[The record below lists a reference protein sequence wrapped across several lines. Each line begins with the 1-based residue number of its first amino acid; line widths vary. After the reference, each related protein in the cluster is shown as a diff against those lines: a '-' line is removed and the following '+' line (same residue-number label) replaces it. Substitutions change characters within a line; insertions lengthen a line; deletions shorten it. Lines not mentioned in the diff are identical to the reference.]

1 MGMKHVPSMVQFSF
15 TGNKPAAGEEGPD
28 KVAFIAGT
36 LYNIYP
42 FEESYSASSYY
53 RLSSDVARKGYAQG
67 ITGNKAVLFLEM
79 QTGASGLDLNTAGT
93 VIKDLSGS
101 NSRIYGD
108 FLPPGR
114 MGEELDFLSVSPD
127 GRFVAA
133 VRNVSTSV
141 YSYIYYSR
149 NPTFMTTT
157 TSTTTS
163 TSYYQATDDIL
174 LFSTDGTDLDTASGT
189 QTVLFMG
196 RGRMG
201 SSSNDSTINSISY
214 VSAQDHLNAYAR
226 RIAGVQF
233 SDDSK
238 SLIFTYH
245 GHNSYNPKY
254 YGSAYGYT
262 VNNSSRST
270 SYHAATARMSVRFE
284 FRTSS
289 DGAINFQS
297 TSAASNFLKNMLQG
311 LTGVGSIGDT
321 SVPFGSSAGGAQQ
334 FMAAFRSHNGKFLYY
349 ISDPYPSRNFMV
361 GFNIS
366 AADING
372 HAPFEPFTTHG
383 SSIGFEQFDCN
394 GFNYEGRFFAV
405 PAGVELNGRD
415 GAGIVFVIGSAS
427 SAGATS
433 STDLEVYGFD
443 ANNGGQLVALTSDAT
458 DGTQNALNHMYVS
471 ADGNFLIVQRT
482 KTTTDSGDSRAKLN
496 GENDLVACTNVH
508 AALFDGAPATSFVIS
523 ADMSHGSSV
532 AFVGEGTV
540 TGPQAVIYSAGPKGT
555 NTSWDDR
562 ELRLSL
568 LAPGAP
574 PQTLDST
581 KSHYFVLSG
590 TRKVDDDPT
599 TSN

>member
-1 MGMKHVPSMVQFSF
+1 
-15 TGNKPAAGEEGPD
+15 
-28 KVAFIAGT
+28 
-36 LYNIYP
+36 
-42 FEESYSASSYY
+42 
-53 RLSSDVARKGYAQG
+53 
-67 ITGNKAVLFLEM
+67 
-79 QTGASGLDLNTAGT
+79 
-93 VIKDLSGS
+93 
-101 NSRIYGD
+101 
-108 FLPPGR
+108 
-114 MGEELDFLSVSPD
+114 
-127 GRFVAA
+127 
-133 VRNVSTSV
+133 
-141 YSYIYYSR
+141 
-149 NPTFMTTT
+149 
-157 TSTTTS
+157 
-163 TSYYQATDDIL
+163 
-174 LFSTDGTDLDTASGT
+174 
-189 QTVLFMG
+189 
-196 RGRMG
+196 
-201 SSSNDSTINSISY
+201 
-214 VSAQDHLNAYAR
+214 
-226 RIAGVQF
+226 
-233 SDDSK
+233 
-238 SLIFTYH
+238 
-245 GHNSYNPKY
+245 
-254 YGSAYGYT
+254 
-262 VNNSSRST
+262 VNNTSRST
-270 SYHAATARMSVRFE
+270 TYHQSGARMSVRWD

-289 DGAINFQS
+289 DGAINFGS
-297 TSAASNFLKNMLQG
+297 GSSNYLKNMLQG
-311 LTGVGSIGDT
+311 LSGIGSVGDT
-321 SVPFGSSAGGAQQ
+321 SVPFGSAAGGDQQ
-334 FMAAFRSHNGKFLYY
+334 FWATFRSSNGLFLYY

-366 AADING
+366 DTEING
-372 HAPFEPFTTHG
+372 HKPFEPFLTHG

-482 KTTTDSGDSRAKLN
+482 KTTANSGDTRSLLN
-496 GENDLVACTNVH
+496 NTNDLIAVTNVH
-508 AALFDGAPATSFVIS
+508 AAVFDGAPATSFVVS
-523 ADMSHGSSV
+523 SQLSHGSSV